1 MKNKLLLT
9 LLSIFI
15 HVSTNAQSAPL
26 WTQTMNSLPD
36 SSYLYP
42 ERTEVDIFGNV
53 VTLCVQSATSG
64 LDQKIYLR
72 KFDTNG
78 SIIWTQI
85 FDNSGSGNPRG
96 YDLAVD
102 SSANIYVAGGLMTK

>member
-15 HVSTNAQSAPL
+15 QANTNAQSTPL
-26 WTQTMNSLPD
+26 WTQTMNTLPD
-36 SSYLYP
+36 SSYLFP
-42 ERTEVDIFGNV
+42 VKTEVDIFGNV
-53 VTLCVQSATSG
+53 VTLCVQSVSSV

-85 FDNSGSGNPRG
+85 FDNSEVEIREGMILP
-96 YDLAVD
+96 LILLQIFTWPVD
-102 SSANIYVAGGLMTK
+102 